1 MIKFDDGEL
10 KDILPSNFTRQPQVV
25 AISYAL
31 KQEYD
36 RYLLCLVRA
45 YVYASIDTA
54 EDDVLDYLATD
65 LHVRYYRTDYSLEVK
80 RKLIKSAIAVMSKDG
95 TKYAVD
101 TVIQT
106 SFGDGES
113 IEWFNYD
120 GDPGHFRIRLDNGN
134 GYDIEDLLAVL
145 KVVKR
150 ESAHLDKI
158 GLQTDVD
165 QDIYFGLITQ
175 TGVSVTGES
184 DTPTVLILGI
194 YDTGEF
200 DGCRML

>member
-25 AISYAL
+25 AVSYAL
-31 KQEYD
+31 KQEYE
-36 RYLLCLVRA
+36 RYLLCLARA

-150 ESAHLDKI
+150 ESAHLDEI
-158 GLQTDVD
+158 MFHTDID

>member
-1 MIKFDDGEL
+1 MIKLDDGEL

-36 RYLLCLVRA
+36 RYLLCLARA

-65 LHVRYYRTDYSLEVK
+65 LHVRYYRTSYSLDIK

-106 SFGDGES
+106 SFGAGES
-113 IEWFNYD
+113 VEWFDYN
-120 GDPGHFRIRLDNGN
+120 GDPGHFRIRLGGGGD
-134 GYDIEDLLAVL
+134 YDIEELLAIL

-150 ESAHLDKI
+150 ESAHLDEI
-158 GLQTDVD
+158 TLQTSVD
-165 QDIYFGLITQ
+165 QDIFVGMITQ
-175 TGVSVTGES
+175 TGIRVSGVS
-184 DTPTVLILGI
+184 DVPEALTPAVL
-194 YDTGEF
+194 DTAVF
-200 DGCRML
+200 DASRII

>member
-31 KQEYD
+31 KQEYE

-45 YVYASIDTA
+45 YVYASIHTA

-80 RKLIKSAIAVMSKDG
+80 RTLIKSSIATMSRDG

-101 TVIQT
+101 TVIQNA
-106 SFGDGES
+106 FGAGES
-113 IEWFNYD
+113 VEWFNYS
-120 GDPGHFRIRLDNGN
+120 GDPGHFRIRLDNDN
-134 GYDIEDLLAVL
+134 GYDIENLLAII

-150 ESAHLDKI
+150 ESAHLDEI
-158 GLQTDVD
+158 MFHTDID

-184 DTPTVLILGI
+184 DTPTVLILGV

>member
-65 LHVRYYRTDYSLEVK
+65 FRFHLSVHPKGYQGYTTPRRHLQGSIRDLQVPFGFLYNREQEYSRNRVHQGKE
-80 RKLIKSAIAVMSKDG
+80 
-95 TKYAVD
+95 T
-101 TVIQT
+101 
-106 SFGDGES
+106 
-113 IEWFNYD
+113 
-120 GDPGHFRIRLDNGN
+120 
-134 GYDIEDLLAVL
+134 
-145 KVVKR
+145 
-150 ESAHLDKI
+150 
-158 GLQTDVD
+158 
-165 QDIYFGLITQ
+165 
-175 TGVSVTGES
+175 
-184 DTPTVLILGI
+184 
-194 YDTGEF
+194 
-200 DGCRML
+200 

>member
-25 AISYAL
+25 AVSYAL

-120 GDPGHFRIRLDNGN
+120 GDPGHFRIRLDNGD
-134 GYDIEDLLAVL
+134 GYDIEELLAIL

-150 ESAHLDKI
+150 ESAHLDEI
-158 GLQTDVD
+158 TLQTSVD
-165 QDIYFGLITQ
+165 QDIFVGMITQ
-175 TGVSVTGES
+175 TGIRVSGVS
-184 DTPTVLILGI
+184 DVPEALTLAVL
-194 YDTGEF
+194 DTAVF
-200 DGCRML
+200 DASRII

>member
-36 RYLLCLVRA
+36 RYLLCLARA

-65 LHVRYYRTDYSLEVK
+65 LHVRYYRTSYSLEVK

-106 SFGDGES
+106 SFGAGES
-113 IEWFNYD
+113 VEWFDYD
-120 GDPGHFRIRLDNGN
+120 GDPGHFRIKLDSGD
-134 GYDIEDLLAVL
+134 GYDIEELLAIL

-150 ESAHLDKI
+150 ESAHLDEI
-158 GLQTDVD
+158 TLQTAVD
-165 QDIYFGLITQ
+165 QDVFVGMITQ
-175 TGVSVTGES
+175 TGIRVSGVS
-184 DTPTVLILGI
+184 DVPEALTLAVL
-194 YDTGEF
+194 DTAVF
-200 DGCRML
+200 DASRMI